1 MHVHIHAHTRA
12 HAHGTSTHTD
22 RTWYPCDLEGGQ
34 STEVCAEVINK

>member
-22 RTWYPCDLEGGQ
+22 RTWYPCDLEGEQ